1 VATRSAVAAYSRNEP
16 EDAAR
21 LLDQLDRH
29 AVAIAELAG
38 TVDRLERRVAQLAE
52 TMGWF
57 DEKLERAV
65 EDVERLEAIAGEFM
79 T

>member
-1 VATRSAVAAYSRNEP
+1 MARPAQAAYTGT
-16 EDAAR
+16 DAQLAAR

-38 TVDRLERRVAQLAE
+38 TVDRLERRVGQLAE

-79 T
+79 R